1 MTFIAAL
8 ESQMND
14 TVTLNGAK
22 AYESTLNKCLDL
34 FGKIAACRNDLNQA
48 QKLFAHAYAENPETA
63 TRILFWARDIRGGQG
78 ERAVFRQLFKYLVEE
93 NGEIGA
99 KLVSLVPE
107 YGRWDD
113 LLVLEN
119 TSVWE
124 TVLNAIQ
131 NQLNI
136 DRISYKAGEPVS
148 LLAKWLP
155 SINASSKDTK
165 RLGRKIAAHLGL
177 TEREYRKILSNLRTH
192 INVVEKSMCS
202 KEWSAIDY
210 SKLPS
215 RAAFMYRKAFAKQDG
230 VRYQEYLNAVAKGE
244 AKINASTLYPYDI
257 VEQYLY
263 KGARNDKTIDLQWEA
278 LPNYMEGKEFN
289 GLVVADVSGSMYGR
303 PMAVSIS
310 LAMYIA
316 ERNTAEV
323 WKNKFLTFSA
333 SPKLQSIVGSTIG
346 KRIEN
351 LARAEWGMNTD
362 LIAVFK
368 TVLDA
373 GVTNNVPA
381 EDMPQK
387 LIIVSDM
394 QFDQCCKSNK
404 RTNFEQI
411 QKLYRKAGYEMPSL
425 VFWNVNAIGG
435 NVPIQA
441 HDTGTSLVSGC
452 SPSILKSVLNDT
464 LITPV
469 DVMND
474 AVYSDRYSAIGEVFS
489 A

>member
-1 MTFIAAL
+1 MTFITAL

-14 TVTLNGAK
+14 TVTANGAK
-22 AYESTLNKCLDL
+22 SYKSTLNKCLDL
-34 FGKIAACRNDLNQA
+34 FGKIGACRGNIDQA
-48 QKLFAHAYAENPETA
+48 QKLFAHAYAENAETA

-78 ERAVFRQLFKYLVEE
+78 EREVFRNLFKYLVEE

-119 TSVWE
+119 TSAWE

-131 NQLNI
+131 AQLNL
-136 DRISYKAGEPVS
+136 DRVSYKAGEPVS

-155 SINASSKDTK
+155 SINASSKDSK
-165 RLGRKIAAHLGL
+165 RLGRKIATHLGL
-177 TEREYRKILSNLRTH
+177 SEREYRKILSNLRTH
-192 INVVEKSMCS
+192 INIVEKAMCS

-215 RAAFMYRKAFAKQDG
+215 RAAFMYRKAFQKQDG
-230 VRYQEYLNAVAKGE
+230 TRYAQYLSAVEKGE

-257 VEQYLY
+257 VDQYLS

-278 LPNYMEGKEFN
+278 LPNYMEGREFN
-289 GLVVADVSGSMYGR
+289 GLVVADVSGSMYGL

-316 ERNTAEV
+316 ERNTSPV
-323 WKNKFLTFSA
+323 WKDKFLTFSER
-333 SPKLQSIVGSTIG
+333 PELQSIVGSTIG
-346 KRIEN
+346 SRINN
-351 LARAEWGMNTD
+351 LSRAAWQMNTD
-362 LIAVFK
+362 LMAVFK

-373 GVTNNVPA
+373 GVKNNVPA

-394 QFDQCCKSNK
+394 QFDQCCRSNK

-411 QKLYRKAGYEMPSL
+411 QKLYRKAGYEMPQL
-425 VFWNVNAIGG
+425 VFWNVNSYG
-435 NVPIQA
+435 NVPIKA
-441 HDTGTSLVSGC
+441 HDTGTCLVSGC
-452 SPSILKSVLNDT
+452 SPSILKSVLTDSV
-464 LITPV
+464 LTPV
-469 DVMND
+469 DTMNETVYTERYD
-474 AVYSDRYSAIGEVFS
+474 AVGEIFS
-489 A
+489 

>member
-1 MTFIAAL
+1 MTFMNAL
-8 ESQMND
+8 ESEMNV
-14 TVTLNGAK
+14 TETLNGAK
-22 AYESTLNKCLDL
+22 AYKSTLNKCLDL
-34 FGKIAACRNDLNQA
+34 FGKIAACRNDVKQA

-78 ERAVFRQLFKYLVEE
+78 EREVFRNLFKYLVEE

-99 KLVSLVPE
+99 KLISLVPV

-119 TSVWE
+119 TSAWE

-131 NQLNI
+131 NQLNL
-136 DRISYKAGEPVS
+136 DRVSYKAGAAVS
-148 LLAKWLP
+148 LLAKWMP

-165 RLGRKIAAHLGL
+165 RLGRKIAAHLGM
-177 TEREYRKILSNLRTH
+177 TEREYRKVLSNLRTH
-192 INVVEKSMCS
+192 INVVEKAMCS

-210 SKLPS
+210 SKVPS
-215 RAAFMYRKAFAKQDG
+215 RAAFMYRKAFAKQDAT
-230 VRYQEYLNAVAKGE
+230 RYAEYLSAVEKGE

-323 WKNKFLTFSA
+323 WKNKFLTFSER
-333 SPKLQSIVGSTIG
+333 PELQSIVGSTIG
-346 KRIEN
+346 KRIDN
-351 LARAEWGMNTD
+351 LSGAAWGMNTD
-362 LIAVFK
+362 LMAVFK

-373 GVTNNVPA
+373 GVKNDVPA
-381 EDMPQK
+381 EDMPSK

-394 QFDQCCKSNK
+394 QFDQCCRSNK

-411 QKLYRKAGYEMPSL
+411 QKLYRKAGYEMPQL

-435 NVPIQA
+435 NVPIKA
-441 HDTGTSLVSGC
+441 HDTGTCLVSGC
-452 SPSILKSVLNDT
+452 SPSILKSVLTDSVLTPIDT
-464 LITPV
+464 
-469 DVMND
+469 MNETVYTERYD
-474 AVYSDRYSAIGEVFS
+474 AVGEVFS
-489 A
+489 

>member
-1 MTFIAAL
+1 MTFMTAL
-8 ESQMND
+8 ESEMNV
-14 TVTLNGAK
+14 TETLNGAK
-22 AYESTLNKCLDL
+22 AYKSTLNKCLDL
-34 FGKIAACRNDLNQA
+34 FGKIAACRNDVKQA

-78 ERAVFRQLFKYLVEE
+78 EREVFRNLFKYLVEE

-99 KLVSLVPE
+99 KLVSLVPM

-119 TSVWE
+119 TSAWE

-131 NQLNI
+131 NQLNL
-136 DRISYKAGEPVS
+136 DRVSFKAGEPVS
-148 LLAKWLP
+148 LLAKWMP
-155 SINASSKDTK
+155 SINASSKDSK
-165 RLGRKIAAHLGL
+165 RLGRKIAAHLGM
-177 TEREYRKILSNLRTH
+177 TEREYRKVLSNLRTH
-192 INVVEKSMCS
+192 INVVEKAMCS
-202 KEWSAIDY
+202 KEWSVIDY
-210 SKLPS
+210 SKVPS
-215 RAAFMYRKAFAKQDG
+215 RAAFMYRKAFAKQDAT
-230 VRYQEYLNAVAKGE
+230 RYAEYLSAVEKGE

-289 GLVVADVSGSMYGR
+289 GLVVADVSGSMMGR

-323 WKNKFLTFSA
+323 WKNKFLTFSER
-333 SPKLQSIVGSTIG
+333 PELQSIVGSTIG
-346 KRIEN
+346 KRIDN
-351 LARAEWGMNTD
+351 LSRAAWGMNTD
-362 LIAVFK
+362 LMAVFK

-373 GVTNNVPA
+373 GVKNDVRA

-394 QFDQCCKSNK
+394 QFDQCCRSNK

-411 QKLYRKAGYEMPSL
+411 QKLYRKAGYEMPQL
-425 VFWNVNAIGG
+425 VFWNVNSYG
-435 NVPIQA
+435 NVPIEA
-441 HDTGTSLVSGC
+441 HDTGTCLVSGC
-452 SPSILKSVLNDT
+452 SPSILKSVLTDSV
-464 LITPV
+464 ITPI
-469 DVMND
+469 DTMNETVYTERYD
-474 AVYSDRYSAIGEVFS
+474 AVGEVFS
-489 A
+489 

>member
-1 MTFIAAL
+1 MTFMNAL
-8 ESQMND
+8 ESEMNV
-14 TVTLNGAK
+14 TETLNGAK
-22 AYESTLNKCLDL
+22 AYKSTLNKCLDL
-34 FGKIAACRNDLNQA
+34 FGKIAACRNDVKQA

-78 ERAVFRQLFKYLVEE
+78 EREVFRNLFKYLVEE

-99 KLVSLVPE
+99 KLISLVPV

-119 TSVWE
+119 TSAWE

-131 NQLNI
+131 NQLNL
-136 DRISYKAGEPVS
+136 DRVSYKAGAEVS
-148 LLAKWLP
+148 LLAKWMP

-165 RLGRKIAAHLGL
+165 RLGRKIAAHLGM
-177 TEREYRKILSNLRTH
+177 TEREYRKVLSNLRTH
-192 INVVEKSMCS
+192 INVVEKAMCA

-210 SKLPS
+210 SKVPS
-215 RAAFMYRKAFAKQDG
+215 RAAFMYRKAFAKQDAT
-230 VRYQEYLNAVAKGE
+230 RYAEYLSAVEKGE

-278 LPNYMEGKEFN
+278 LPNYMEDKEFN
-289 GLVVADVSGSMYGR
+289 GLVVADVSGSMMGR

-316 ERNTAEV
+316 ERNTAQV
-323 WKNKFLTFSA
+323 WKNKFLTFSDR
-333 SPKLQSIVGSTIG
+333 PELQSIVGSTIG
-346 KRIEN
+346 KRIDN
-351 LARAEWGMNTD
+351 LSRAAWAMNTD

-373 GVTNNVPA
+373 GVKNDVPV
-381 EDMPQK
+381 EEMPSK

-394 QFDQCCKSNK
+394 QFDQCCRSNK

-411 QKLYRKAGYEMPSL
+411 QKLYRKAGYEMPQL

-435 NVPIQA
+435 NVPIEA
-441 HDTGTSLVSGC
+441 HDTGTCLVSGC
-452 SPSILKSVLNDT
+452 SPSILKSVLTDSV
-464 LITPV
+464 LTPV
-469 DVMND
+469 DTMNETVYTERYD
-474 AVYSDRYSAIGEVFS
+474 AVGEVFS
-489 A
+489 

>member
-1 MTFIAAL
+1 MTFITAL

-22 AYESTLNKCLDL
+22 SNKSTLNKCLDL
-34 FGKIAACRNDLNQA
+34 FGKIGACRNDVKQA
-48 QKLFAHAYAENPETA
+48 QRLFAFAYAENPETA

-78 ERAVFRQLFKYLVEE
+78 EREVFRNLFKYLVEE

-99 KLVSLVPE
+99 KLVSLVPA

-119 TSVWE
+119 TSAWDN
-124 TVLNAIQ
+124 VLGAIQ
-131 NQLNI
+131 SQLNI
-136 DRISYKAGEPVS
+136 DRLNYASGQAVS

-155 SINASSKDTK
+155 SINASSKDSK
-165 RLGRKIAAHLGL
+165 RLGRKIAEHLGM
-177 TEREYRKILSNLRTH
+177 TEREYRKVLSNLRTH
-192 INVVEKSMCS
+192 INVVEKAMCS
-202 KEWSAIDY
+202 KEWSVIDY

-215 RAAFMYRKAFAKQDG
+215 RAAFMYRKAFAKQDAT
-230 VRYQEYLNAVAKGE
+230 RYADYLSAVEKGE
-244 AKINASTLYPYDI
+244 AKINAATLYPYEI

-289 GLVVADVSGSMYGR
+289 GLVVADVSGSMNGR
-303 PMAVSIS
+303 PMSVSIS

-333 SPKLQSIVGSTIG
+333 QPELQSIVGSTIG
-346 KRIEN
+346 KRIDN
-351 LARAEWGMNTD
+351 LSRAAWQMNTD
-362 LIAVFK
+362 LMAVFK

-373 GVTNNVPA
+373 GMKNDVPA

-394 QFDQCCKSNK
+394 QFDQCCSSNK

-411 QKLYRKAGYEMPSL
+411 QKLYRKAGYEMPQL
-425 VFWNVNAIGG
+425 VFWNVNSYGD
-435 NVPIQA
+435 VPIKA
-441 HDTGTSLVSGC
+441 HDTGTCLVSGC
-452 SPSILKSVLNDT
+452 SPSILKSVLTDSV
-464 LITPV
+464 LTPV
-469 DVMND
+469 DTMND
-474 AVYSDRYSAIGEVFS
+474 TVYAERYDAVGEVFS
-489 A
+489 

>member
-1 MTFIAAL
+1 MTFMTAL
-8 ESQMND
+8 ESEMNV
-14 TVTLNGAK
+14 TETLNGAK
-22 AYESTLNKCLDL
+22 AYKSTLNKCLDL
-34 FGKIAACRNDLNQA
+34 FGKIAACRNDVKQA

-78 ERAVFRQLFKYLVEE
+78 EREVFRNLFKYLVEE
-93 NGEIGA
+93 NGEIGV
-99 KLVSLVPE
+99 KLVSLVPL

-119 TSVWE
+119 TSAWE

-131 NQLNI
+131 NQLNL
-136 DRISYKAGEPVS
+136 DRVSFKAGVAVS
-148 LLAKWLP
+148 LLAKWMP
-155 SINASSKDTK
+155 SINASSKDSK
-165 RLGRKIAAHLGL
+165 RLGRKIAAHLGM
-177 TEREYRKILSNLRTH
+177 TEREYRKVLSNLRTH
-192 INVVEKSMCS
+192 INVVEKAMCS

-215 RAAFMYRKAFAKQDG
+215 RAAFMYRKAFAKQDAD
-230 VRYQEYLNAVAKGE
+230 RYAAYLNAVEKGE

-289 GLVVADVSGSMYGR
+289 GLVVADVSGSMMGR

-323 WKNKFLTFSA
+323 WKNKFLTFSER
-333 SPKLQSIVGSTIG
+333 PELQSIVGSTIG
-346 KRIEN
+346 KRIDN
-351 LARAEWGMNTD
+351 LSRASWSMNTD

-373 GVTNNVPA
+373 GVKNDVRA

-394 QFDQCCKSNK
+394 QFDQCCRSNK

-411 QKLYRKAGYEMPSL
+411 QKLYRKAGYEMPQL
-425 VFWNVNAIGG
+425 VFWNVNSYG

-441 HDTGTSLVSGC
+441 HDTGTCQVSGC
-452 SPSILKSVLNDT
+452 SPSILKSVLTDSV
-464 LITPV
+464 ITPI
-469 DVMND
+469 DTMNETVYTERYD
-474 AVYSDRYSAIGEVFS
+474 AVGEVFS
-489 A
+489 